1 MRKKIFAALVVAVC
15 VGFAG
20 YNVMKSQNDKGAL
33 SDLLMANVEALADD
47 EGSGNSVT
55 CYSSSRSKSGSTYYD
70 CGGCTRQFNSE
81 GRGSSSTCTTR

>member
-1 MRKKIFAALVVAVC
+1 MGKKIFAALVVAVG

-20 YNVMKSQNDKGAL
+20 YNMMQSQNDKDAL
-33 SDLLMANVEALADD
+33 SDLLMANVEALAND
-47 EGSGNSVT
+47 EAQGNSVT

-81 GRGSSSTCTTR
+81 GRGSSSTCTVR